1 MKGMENHSRKVAYEL
16 ENQKQEVYSKTVW
29 LIQMESR
36 VKTSA
41 SVLLSGGDVLM
52 QTEGVM
58 YIRFLWEQM
67 GVSACGCSVS
77 NPSTLNLGVP
87 SPPNAMAE
95 GGGSATS
102 AWFGWEMIIVEE
114 GSGCY
119 QERKTHFSSS
129 FAFHLERA

>member
-119 QERKTHFSSS
+119 QE
-129 FAFHLERA
+129 